1 MHIQVDL
8 HTSSHRGVTCCRRP
22 GTCHIPIVGIE
33 RKRERER
40 NGYERWG
47 AKEISTCT
55 KCCFIC
61 IRTTTLLPSSALL
74 LGLRRQTV
82 RAHKHP
88 YSQLRFARGTH
99 AIPQTYVGEA
109 ETRSVSVTKGSYFR
123 SHNSVKMSE
132 HSL

>member
-1 MHIQVDL
+1 M
-8 HTSSHRGVTCCRRP
+8 SHSHCRH
-22 GTCHIPIVGIE
+22 CH
-33 RKRERER
+33 KERESER
-40 NGYERWG
+40 EKRWG

-61 IRTTTLLPSSALL
+61 VRTTTLLPPSALL
-74 LGLRRQTV
+74 LSLRRQTV

-99 AIPQTYVGEA
+99 AILQTYVGEA

-123 SHNSVKMSE
+123 SRNSVKIRNIRYNVSLALSFSESMQMSQ
-132 HSL
+132 LIRQ